1 MSDLKN
7 SMLAR
12 EELKWGLIFISPW
25 IIGFLVFYL
34 APMVASFGFSL
45 YDFNLA
51 TPEQAKYVGFA
62 NWKRFFFDDP
72 QAVPAIIKTFKFG
85 LITVPISLLTS
96 LFLAILLNSKNLI
109 GKNVFRT
116 LFYMPT
122 MIPLVAGVLLWRGVL
137 DDFGWVNQLLQNY
150 LGIKAVGVDGIRWL
164 HDPRIIYFTYS
175 LVGLW
180 AIGNTMLIFLAG
192 LQQVP
197 TELYEASYVDGA
209 GWWSRLINITLPM
222 ISPVIFYNMVVGLIV
237 LMQYFLVPYILVNP
251 NAGAAAYPGYPDGAT
266 NFIMVYFYLQGF
278 SFFNMGYGATIAWIM
293 FLVGLILTIALF
305 GTARYWVYYAGE
317 KQ

>member
-96 LFLAILLNSKNLI
+96 LFLAILLNSKNCL
-109 GKNVFRT
+109 FR
-116 LFYMPT
+116 FDE
-122 MIPLVAGVLLWRGVL
+122 VK
-137 DDFGWVNQLLQNY
+137 D
-150 LGIKAVGVDGIRWL
+150 
-164 HDPRIIYFTYS
+164 
-175 LVGLW
+175 
-180 AIGNTMLIFLAG
+180 
-192 LQQVP
+192 
-197 TELYEASYVDGA
+197 
-209 GWWSRLINITLPM
+209 
-222 ISPVIFYNMVVGLIV
+222 
-237 LMQYFLVPYILVNP
+237 
-251 NAGAAAYPGYPDGAT
+251 
-266 NFIMVYFYLQGF
+266 
-278 SFFNMGYGATIAWIM
+278 
-293 FLVGLILTIALF
+293 
-305 GTARYWVYYAGE
+305 
-317 KQ
+317 